1 VPATVKLK
9 EEYGSDLAVILVE
22 CQGADE
28 AKFMKFAAGHKWLG
42 REMMWTR
49 ERPFMTGA
57 KGLPNYA
64 LLDETGTIVAMGNP
78 MRDHG
83 KITSEIDAAIA
94 RSKKGPKGL
103 PKEAA
108 KLRKLRVKG
117 QWAKARAAMIKEEA
131 DAEGAVAVALGLEKE
146 ELERAFA
153 SQLAR
158 SEWLFENGYPQRALD
173 LVEVLVKGSK
183 RDDVLL
189 GRLEPLAEKFEEAKG
204 ELAAAKALSRLER
217 AFYEE
222 GPDEKLS
229 QRIGKMAS
237 KHEGTRVAIRAAVLA
252 EWAAE

>member
-1 VPATVKLK
+1 MPATVKLK

-108 KLRKLRVKG
+108 KL
-117 QWAKARAAMIKEEA
+117 
-131 DAEGAVAVALGLEKE
+131 
-146 ELERAFA
+146 
-153 SQLAR
+153 
-158 SEWLFENGYPQRALD
+158 
-173 LVEVLVKGSK
+173 
-183 RDDVLL
+183 
-189 GRLEPLAEKFEEAKG
+189 
-204 ELAAAKALSRLER
+204 ER

-229 QRIGKMAS
+229 QRIGNMAS